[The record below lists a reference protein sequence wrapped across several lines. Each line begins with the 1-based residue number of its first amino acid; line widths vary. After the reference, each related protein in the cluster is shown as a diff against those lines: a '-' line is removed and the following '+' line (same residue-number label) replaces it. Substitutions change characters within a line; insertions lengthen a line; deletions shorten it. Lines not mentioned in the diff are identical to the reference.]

1 MVVGSFIKIRA
12 HGMKRLEQLLIV
24 LKVSPDG
31 SINFVPH
38 RVLLCRNKV
47 FDFLFLFIIIS
58 FYRRLCLCR
67 RYIKYLDCL
76 CCSKD
81 LKIFGGSVIDLMPFK
96 QRFLPPPLLGQ
107 YKLDEYIHRSDYRE

>member
-47 FDFLFLFIIIS
+47 FDFYLLLYLSIEDYAFVGDIS
-58 FYRRLCLCR
+58 S
-67 RYIKYLDCL
+67 I
-76 CCSKD
+76 
-81 LKIFGGSVIDLMPFK
+81 
-96 QRFLPPPLLGQ
+96 
-107 YKLDEYIHRSDYRE
+107 